1 MNVTQQVGE
10 TAGAVWR
17 LLDEGGPQTVA
28 ELKKK
33 LDGSGDL
40 LAFAIGWLAREDKLQ
55 IQPDKKSF
63 RLQLR

>member
-1 MNVTQQVGE
+1 MDVTKQVGE

-17 LLDEGGPQTVA
+17 LLDESGPQTFA
-28 ELKKK
+28 ELKRK

-55 IQPDKKSF
+55 IQPEKKSYL
-63 RLQLR
+63 LQLR

>member
-1 MNVTQQVGE
+1 MDVTHQVGE

-17 LLDEGGPQTVA
+17 LLNEDGPQTLA
-28 ELKKK
+28 QPKKK
-33 LDGSGDL
+33 MNGGGEL

-55 IQPDKKSF
+55 IQPDRKSF